1 MKDWI
6 KMFVTLPFESLD
18 KVLTE
23 EIIEEAVQEL
33 KPILYE
39 DETWYADYVRIRIK
53 AQKIF

>member
-1 MKDWI
+1 
-6 KMFVTLPFESLD
+6 MFVTLPFESLD